1 MSLPTAN
8 EVKQM
13 SLSDAIDLRERMLE
27 LDQTKNFHPSSGGEL
42 AARLSWANQRIHEL
56 TGEWP

>member
-1 MSLPTAN
+1 
-8 EVKQM
+8 M